1 MKDCDVIQPELSAY
15 LDGELTPPQRE
26 LVEAHLAS
34 CPQCQQALAELK
46 ALTAGTAALPKLEPA
61 AEFLAEVRR
70 KISRGDD
77 PEALTWF
84 DYLFR
89 PYLLKIP
96 MEAAALIAIAL
107 LVIQFRQPPPDET
120 AASDQV
126 AQEEN
131 SATEQSP
138 PVVAKAEPVRS
149 APSES
154 ASVPQ
159 LLQPAPAPENEMA
172 AAPAVEST
180 PSPEAQ
186 VATETA
192 TGSPVDNAP
201 ESVSGNGQSAGAQA
215 KPATTTGGRNI
226 NIKFTSGTKRK
237 VPTSTAGTNGPAIT
251 PTLSDAEVSTL
262 ARDAGIEPSKVG
274 GVVVVQSRN
283 LQEAEGR
290 TEELAARYNGKIISV
305 SPSMGSTGQVLFVEV
320 PRDDAAAFKLGL
332 QQEPGSSAL
341 FTNATMAG
349 VTAINTNGAL
359 LSATSTARVAG
370 VLTSG
375 VGAKS
380 ASVEAKSAVGTNG
393 VFNGSPQLS
402 LTNNPQAQ
410 AAATT
415 VLEILVVPPPSLAP
429 TNPPP
434 ITPPATW

>member
-1 MKDCDVIQPELSAY
+1 
-15 LDGELTPPQRE
+15 
-26 LVEAHLAS
+26 
-34 CPQCQQALAELK
+34 
-46 ALTAGTAALPKLEPA
+46 
-61 AEFLAEVRR
+61 
-70 KISRGDD
+70 
-77 PEALTWF
+77 
-84 DYLFR
+84 
-89 PYLLKIP
+89 
-96 MEAAALIAIAL
+96 
-107 LVIQFRQPPPDET
+107 
-120 AASDQV
+120 
-126 AQEEN
+126 
-131 SATEQSP
+131 
-138 PVVAKAEPVRS
+138 
-149 APSES
+149 
-154 ASVPQ
+154 
-159 LLQPAPAPENEMA
+159 MA